1 MTPDRVIAHID
12 MDAFFAAVE
21 QRDNP
26 ALRGRPV
33 VVGADPKGGAG
44 RGVVATCSYEARRFG
59 ICSAQPISVA
69 YKKCPD
75 AVFLRGQYA
84 KYSQEARRIR
94 RILEDFTP
102 DIEPVSIDEA
112 FLDLTG
118 SYHFHRSPRGAATS
132 IRERILRDTGL
143 TASVGVAPVKF
154 VAKIASDLC
163 KPDGLLVVPP
173 KDVGSFLRPLP
184 VGRLWGVGPKNQAV
198 LNSLGIV
205 TVGEL
210 AQFSRA
216 ALVEKL
222 GEHGGRLYQFARGID
237 PRPVLDDEEVK
248 SVSHEHTFEEDQGDP
263 DSVLRILLGLAEQ
276 VSRRLRQDGLKGRTV
291 SVKIRTQGFITHTRA
306 RTLPCGVNLIDD
318 IYPAAEGLFR
328 AFFRPGMR
336 VRLIGVRVARFED
349 LYVRD
354 SLFEDASRE
363 RKERVQT
370 AMERIKDKF
379 GDSAIRRG
387 DPFGPADIPGPGRF

>member
-33 VVGADPKGGAG
+33 IVGADPKGGAG

-59 ICSAQPISVA
+59 VHSAQPISVA
-69 YKKCPD
+69 YKKCPG
-75 AVFLRGQYA
+75 AVFIRGQHE
-84 KYSQEARRIR
+84 KYSRESRRIR

-102 DIEPVSIDEA
+102 EIEPVSIDEA

-118 SYHFHRSPRGAATS
+118 SYHFYRSARGAAEAL
-132 IRERILRDTGL
+132 RGRILRDTGL

-198 LNSLGIV
+198 LNSLGIS

-210 AQFSRA
+210 ARFSQA
-216 ALVEKL
+216 ALIKKM
-222 GEHGGRLYQFARGID
+222 GECGARLYQLARGID
-237 PRPVLDDEEVK
+237 PRPVLGDEDVK
-248 SVSHEHTFEEDQGDP
+248 SVSHEHTFEEDQGDFDP
-263 DSVLRILLGLAEQ
+263 ILKTIFSLTEQ
-276 VSRRLRQDGLKGRTV
+276 VSRRLRKDGLKGRSV
-291 SVKIRTQGFITHTRA
+291 SVKIRTQGFVTRTRA

-318 IYPAAEGLFR
+318 IYPVAEDLFR
-328 AFFRPGMR
+328 TFFRPGMR
-336 VRLIGVRVARFED
+336 VRLVGVRVARFED

-354 SLFEDASRE
+354 SLFEDESRE
-363 RKERVQT
+363 RKDRVQT
-370 AMERIKDKF
+370 AMELIKDKF
-379 GDSAIRRG
+379 GERAIRRG
-387 DPFGPADIPGPGRF
+387 F